1 MSENYSN
8 IYIGKII
15 QAKVKERGL
24 GYAEFARRI
33 NCARTSIYSLFNSK
47 SIDVERLLHISEVL
61 EYDFIN
67 EVYKKNTFQPNSEF
81 PSIHFVFKNGIIDF
95 SHLPQSLLAI
105 IKEQL
110 DEKP

>member
-1 MSENYSN
+1 MSKNYSK

-15 QAKVKERGL
+15 QAKVNERGL

-47 SIDVERLLHISEVL
+47 SIDVERLLRISDVL

-67 EVYKKNTFQPNSEF
+67 EVYKKNTFARPEEY
-81 PSIHFVFKNGIIDF
+81 PSIHFVLKNGTIDF
-95 SHLPQSLLAI
+95 SHLPKELLAL
-105 IKEQL
+105 IKEQINNEL
-110 DEKP
+110 

>member
-1 MSENYSN
+1 MSENYSK

-15 QAKVKERGL
+15 RAKVDERGL

-33 NCARTSIYSLFNSK
+33 NCARTSNYSLFNSK

-67 EVYKKNTFQPNSEF
+67 EVYKKKIFVHPDDY
-81 PSIHFVFKNGIIDF
+81 PSVTLYFKDGAIDF
-95 SHLPQSLLAI
+95 SHLPKELLLI
-105 IKEQL
+105 IKEQIEHNL
-110 DEKP
+110 